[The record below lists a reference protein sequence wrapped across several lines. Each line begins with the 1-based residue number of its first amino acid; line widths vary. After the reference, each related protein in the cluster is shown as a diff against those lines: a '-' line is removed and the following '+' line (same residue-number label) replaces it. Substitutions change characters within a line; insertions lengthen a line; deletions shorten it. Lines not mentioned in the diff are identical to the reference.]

1 MDLQNNAAE
10 HIGLRHRDFKKL
22 CLANFLFALY
32 VYMLLPVLPLWMT
45 EMTELSRFQMSSVMA
60 AFGVGVFSLGAFSSY
75 LIQRYRRNK
84 VCILFMFLL
93 LACGLTFA
101 YLEQEYFLSATTEET
116 FLFML
121 LVRFFAGAF
130 FGLAYMILN
139 STLIVDCCESSH
151 RTRANMVSMWSY
163 RWAVVLGP
171 MVGLFVFRESGY
183 LNTLYVS
190 AALCF
195 VAMGVL
201 ASVQFPFK
209 APDDNV
215 RLFSFDR
222 FFMPR
227 SFPLFV
233 ASTAVSASLGVVFA
247 SLTDYSFFAAL
258 AAGFLVLMLLQ
269 RFVPQIRQMGWITS
283 VSYVLVLAGLV
294 AVFSSSRALNVSGAL
309 VLGLGLSAM
318 TSRLHIFFIHVGDH
332 CQRGTSQS
340 TYILSFELGMALG
353 FAARIYFSGVFDPML
368 LSLVFAEF
376 SMLVYFC
383 IAFTWLKR
391 NLRK

>member
-45 EMTELSRFQMSSVMA
+45 EMTELSRFQMSSVMV
-60 AFGVGVFSLGAFSSY
+60 AFGVGVFSLGTFSSY

-215 RLFSFDR
+215 RL
-222 FFMPR
+222 
-227 SFPLFV
+227 
-233 ASTAVSASLGVVFA
+233 AATAVSASLGVVFA

-294 AVFSSSRALNVSGAL
+294 AVFSSSRVLNVSGAL
-309 VLGLGLSAM
+309 VLGLGLAAL

>member
-45 EMTELSRFQMSSVMA
+45 EMTELSRFQMSSVMV
-60 AFGVGVFSLGAFSSY
+60 AFGVGVFSLGTFSSY

-93 LACGLTFA
+93 LACGLIFA

-130 FGLAYMILN
+130 FGLSYMILN

-171 MVGLFVFRESGY
+171 DGRPVR
-183 LNTLYVS
+183 
-190 AALCF
+190 
-195 VAMGVL
+195 
-201 ASVQFPFK
+201 FPR
-209 APDDNV
+209 V
-215 RLFSFDR
+215 
-222 FFMPR
+222 
-227 SFPLFV
+227 
-233 ASTAVSASLGVVFA
+233 
-247 SLTDYSFFAAL
+247 
-258 AAGFLVLMLLQ
+258 
-269 RFVPQIRQMGWITS
+269 
-283 VSYVLVLAGLV
+283 
-294 AVFSSSRALNVSGAL
+294 
-309 VLGLGLSAM
+309 
-318 TSRLHIFFIHVGDH
+318 
-332 CQRGTSQS
+332 
-340 TYILSFELGMALG
+340 
-353 FAARIYFSGVFDPML
+353 
-368 LSLVFAEF
+368 
-376 SMLVYFC
+376 
-383 IAFTWLKR
+383 WLP
-391 NLRK
+391 

>member
-1 MDLQNNAAE
+1 
-10 HIGLRHRDFKKL
+10 
-22 CLANFLFALY
+22 
-32 VYMLLPVLPLWMT
+32 
-45 EMTELSRFQMSSVMA
+45 
-60 AFGVGVFSLGAFSSY
+60 
-75 LIQRYRRNK
+75 
-84 VCILFMFLL
+84 
-93 LACGLTFA
+93 
-101 YLEQEYFLSATTEET
+101 
-116 FLFML
+116 
-121 LVRFFAGAF
+121 
-130 FGLAYMILN
+130 
-139 STLIVDCCESSH
+139 
-151 RTRANMVSMWSY
+151 MVSMWSY

-233 ASTAVSASLGVVFA
+233 AATAVSASLGVVFA